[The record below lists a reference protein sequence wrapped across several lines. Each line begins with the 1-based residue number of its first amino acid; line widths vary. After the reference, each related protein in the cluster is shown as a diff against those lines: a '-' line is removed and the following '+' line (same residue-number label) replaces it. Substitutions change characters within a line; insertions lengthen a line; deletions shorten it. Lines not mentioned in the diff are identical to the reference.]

1 MGIQITNKRDFPSD
15 PVHKTSLSNAGNMG
29 SIPAWGAKIQYALW
43 PKNQNKTKQKKNRSN
58 ILTDSIKTLK
68 MVHIKKSKKS
78 KQLISIS
85 IQ

>member
-43 PKNQNKTKQKKNRSN
+43 PKNQNKTNKQKKTEA
-58 ILTDSIKTLK
+58 IF
-68 MVHIKKSKKS
+68 
-78 KQLISIS
+78 
-85 IQ
+85 